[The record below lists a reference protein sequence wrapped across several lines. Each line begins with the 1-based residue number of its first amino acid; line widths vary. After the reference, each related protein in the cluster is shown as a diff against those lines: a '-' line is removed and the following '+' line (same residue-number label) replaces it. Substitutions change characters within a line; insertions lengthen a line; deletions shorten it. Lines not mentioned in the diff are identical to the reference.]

1 MLEIKKLNKSF
12 NNKKVL
18 KNINLN
24 VIEGDRLAIIGP
36 SGCGKSTLLRC
47 INLLEKPDSGN
58 ILFEGVDLVNN
69 NKLNEIRRHIGMV
82 FQSFNLFDNLTV
94 IDNITL
100 APVKLKIMD
109 VTEATKKAKE
119 LLKRFNLLDKI
130 NNYPKELSGGQKQR
144 VAIIRTLIM
153 NPKIILFDEPTSALD
168 PEMVLE
174 VENVIKTIA
183 NDGMTMIIVSHEMNF
198 IKNVA
203 NKVIF
208 LNEGKIIETGTPL
221 DIFENPKDESLK
233 KFIGLIDF
241 STK

>member
-58 ILFEGVDLVNN
+58 ILFEGVDLINN
-69 NKLNEIRRHIGMV
+69 NRLNEIRRHIGMV

-94 IDNITL
+94 LDNITL

-109 VTEATKKAKE
+109 ITEATKKAKE
-119 LLKRFNLLDKI
+119 LLKRFNLIDKI

-208 LNEGKIIETGTPL
+208 LNEGKIVETGTPL

-241 STK
+241 GTK